1 MRDLDLPT
9 LQLFAAVCEQRS
21 ITRVAKQ
28 AYLVGSAISK
38 RLAQLEDAVGTP
50 LLVRK
55 QRGMVPTPAGET
67 LLENARTML
76 ASVGQIERDMA
87 AYATGIR
94 GHVRMLVTA
103 SGTAESLAD
112 DLAAFLP
119 PRHTATSRSACGGAR
134 QPGRGARHAR
144 GQRVHRYLPGCR
156 LAGSERQPGH
166 QRGAARGGRALCPHD
181 PGAHCSPERCL
192 GTPPFCRV
200 LPQQPDA
207 STLRPAAGG
216 PPGVC
221 RRARSPGSW
230 PACNTLKWFEAIYGA
245 GACALCLLSYQTCSK
260 TGSAL

>member
-103 SGTAESLAD
+103 SVTAESLAD

-166 QRGAARGGRALCPHD
+166 QRGAARGGSPFCAD
-181 PGAHCSPERCL
+181 GTGAHRAAERCVGAAPVCDL
-192 GTPPFCRV
+192 
-200 LPQQPDA
+200 LP
-207 STLRPAAGG
+207 
-216 PPGVC
+216 
-221 RRARSPGSW
+221 RRAGP
-230 PACNTLKWFEAIYGA
+230 
-245 GACALCLLSYQTCSK
+245 LS
-260 TGSAL
+260 GSAVAGETPGKRIGGREPTVAFTPHPSQGRKHPARGPSALPNPAKNKP